1 MEVNGAGKNADADKK
16 VVKYFIP
23 SFIKRQQQRA
33 ARDPVYAARLRSS
46 QIEAQAD
53 AARGNID
60 TGGDS

>member
-1 MEVNGAGKNADADKK
+1 MQVNGSDKK
-16 VVKYFIP
+16 VAEKKVVEIIP
-23 SFIKRQQQRA
+23 FWIKRQEERA
-33 ARDPVYAARLRSS
+33 ARDPVYAGRLKSS